1 MTINKNQA
9 KILNKVGLY
18 ILSPV
23 FSHGEFY
30 VALSKVNTT
39 ARLKT
44 LKVGT
49 KHNDNSILQNIV

>member
-18 ILSPV
+18 ILSLV
-23 FSHGEFY
+23 FSHGELY

-39 ARLKT
+39 TGLKT